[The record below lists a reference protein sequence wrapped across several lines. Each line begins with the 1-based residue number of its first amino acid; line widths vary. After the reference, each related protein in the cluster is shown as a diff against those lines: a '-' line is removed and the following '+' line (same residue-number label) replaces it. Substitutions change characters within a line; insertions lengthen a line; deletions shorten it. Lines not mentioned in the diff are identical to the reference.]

1 MVTSRF
7 VEEVYRVPAPYL
19 CLESEISMLI
29 HGEAL
34 VKAVYVME

>member
-7 VEEVYRVPAPYL
+7 VEEVYRVPARYL
-19 CLESEISMLI
+19 RLESEIAMFI

-34 VKAVYVME
+34 VKAVYIME